1 MKQLKILSI
10 FILLFMFCIT
20 LTACDL
26 FSSDTTKY
34 TTKLESITGKWYNQ
48 DDESTYFEFDGSRFV
63 MCFTYYEDGIA
74 KYSGEFNVIYRGLG
88 DDVLNPMCIK
98 IFRDDKEKEDWIN
111 CYVESFLED
120 FTQFTVMQVEEDLG
134 MIEGS
139 IHTHIYRISE
149 LPYKLGTYILEGNA
163 YKEESN
169 NYLNG
174 DKYYIPSGTYSLETG
189 ESFTFLTTKPIGAD
203 LFQYK
208 NKDVVVEG
216 LYTIDEEKKNI
227 YLYIYNDPYNKMTK
241 ADKEI
246 FNDIVN
252 IYYPNDIILR
262 GDFSNANSITIN
274 DLYHNED
281 SPINVDPSTWVFGTY
296 KNSK

>member
-1 MKQLKILSI
+1 MKQFKILSI
-10 FILLFMFCIT
+10 FILLFMLCIT

-48 DDESTYFEFDGSRFV
+48 DDESTYFEFDGSKFV
-63 MCFTYYEDGIA
+63 MSFAYYEEGIA

-111 CYVESFLED
+111 CYVEDFLED

-149 LPYKLGTYILEGNA
+149 LPYKLGTYILEGND
-163 YKEESN
+163 YKEEAN
-169 NYLNG
+169 NYWNG
-174 DKYYIPSGTYSLETG
+174 DK
-189 ESFTFLTTKPIGAD
+189 
-203 LFQYK
+203 
-208 NKDVVVEG
+208 
-216 LYTIDEEKKNI
+216 
-227 YLYIYNDPYNKMTK
+227 
-241 ADKEI
+241 
-246 FNDIVN
+246 
-252 IYYPNDIILR
+252 
-262 GDFSNANSITIN
+262 
-274 DLYHNED
+274 
-281 SPINVDPSTWVFGTY
+281 
-296 KNSK
+296 